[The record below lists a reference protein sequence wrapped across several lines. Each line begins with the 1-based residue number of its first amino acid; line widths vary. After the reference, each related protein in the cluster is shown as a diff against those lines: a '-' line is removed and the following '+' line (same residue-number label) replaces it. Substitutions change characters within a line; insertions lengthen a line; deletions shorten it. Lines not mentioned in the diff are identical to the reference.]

1 MAIRKRKIRR
11 LKSTAI
17 ALFVFLI
24 AFGFYLSTAI
34 FVRSYNVSLSQ
45 KTQVCNASIEKYKI
59 QNAALAVE
67 IQELS
72 AYDRVVAIANEDDMT
87 LNQDNIVAL
96 GE

>member
-1 MAIRKRKIRR
+1 MAIRKRRIRR

-17 ALFVFLI
+17 ALFVFMI
-24 AFGFYLSTAI
+24 SFGFYLSTAI

-45 KTQVCNASIEKYKI
+45 KTQMCNANIETYKI
-59 QNAALAVE
+59 QNSALAVE

-87 LNQDNIVAL
+87 LL
-96 GE
+96 L

>member
-1 MAIRKRKIRR
+1 MAIRKRKIKR
-11 LKSTAI
+11 LKPTAI
-17 ALFVFLI
+17 ALFLFMI
-24 AFGFYLSTAI
+24 SFGFYLTTAI

-45 KTQVCNASIEKYKI
+45 KTQMCNASIETFKT
-59 QNAALAVE
+59 QNSSLSVE

-72 AYDRVVAIANEDDMT
+72 AYDRVVAIANDDNMT